1 MSSWKSVPPKVV
13 AHIIQVDDDMAERT
27 AICSQ
32 GDFRFASDNRNEKM
46 AASYKHLA
54 DVFMENNATNA

>member
-1 MSSWKSVPPKVV
+1 MSSWNAGPPKVE
-13 AHIIQVDDDMAERT
+13 AHIIQIDDDMAERT

-46 AASYKHLA
+46 AASYQHLA
-54 DVFMENNATNA
+54 DVMSRNV